1 MRTGRIETRFA
12 HALGTLVIVAVFSGA
27 APAEAFWSRGQ
38 VSMCAD
44 ATTDRERIRH
54 RCHEL
59 NGYADPGWPALGLG
73 AYGPGLHRGVAPGQT
88 PTNRA
93 PTRRLG

>member
-1 MRTGRIETRFA
+1 MTHTLAMGTAVAMIGGVLCVT
-12 HALGTLVIVAVFSGA
+12 LGP
-27 APAEAFWSRGQ
+27 APAQAFWSRGQ

-44 ATTDRERIRH
+44 ATTERERIRH

-59 NGYADPGWPALGLG
+59 GGYADPGWPALGQGGGGGRYQVPHPRLP
-73 AYGPGLHRGVAPGQT
+73 PGHRP
-88 PTNRA
+88 